1 MTNNNLPQ
9 WNLTKFYQ
17 SLNDPQIKEDLSLI
31 EKNCEEFSCKY
42 LDKISQLQSNELYL
56 AITQYEEISE
66 KIGKIAAYSYL
77 IYAIDTSN
85 STHLSFYQNNS
96 EELNKLQSKLLFF
109 SIEIN
114 KLPQDIIDNHLKDDN
129 LKNIKPLSEILEPIE
144 NTNYPMS

>member
-42 LDKISQLQSNELYL
+42 LDKISQLQANELYL

-77 IYAIDTSN
+77 IYAIDISN
-85 STHLSFYQNNS
+85 STNLSF
-96 EELNKLQSKLLFF
+96 
-109 SIEIN
+109 
-114 KLPQDIIDNHLKDDN
+114 
-129 LKNIKPLSEILEPIE
+129 
-144 NTNYPMS
+144 